1 MSDQAKRE
9 IMKRLGFLL
18 LSLLVGIIMLVVLG
32 GCSAP
37 ERTQPIDEKAQDV
50 YRSLMCPL
58 CPGQTIDQS
67 QSELSA
73 QMRAVVREKLEQGE
87 TKEEILQFF
96 VERYGEGV
104 LAAPVKS
111 GFSLVAWFAPIT
123 GIVVGG
129 IVLWIVIRKWARR
142 GNESSSEPATL
153 THDITGD
160 EEYRERLEKE
170 LKDFDESGFR

>member
-1 MSDQAKRE
+1 
-9 IMKRLGFLL
+9 MKRLGFLS
-18 LSLLVGIIMLVVLG
+18 LSLLVGTIILVMLG
-32 GCSAP
+32 GCSVP
-37 ERTQPIDEKAQDV
+37 ERTQSLDEKAQDI

-96 VERYGEGV
+96 VERYGDVV
-104 LAAPVKS
+104 LATPAKS
-111 GFSLVAWFAPIT
+111 GFNLVVWLAPVM

-129 IVLWIVIRKWARR
+129 IVLWFVIRKWARR
-142 GNESSSEPATL
+142 GNESSSGP
-153 THDITGD
+153 ITSTTD
-160 EEYRERLEKE
+160 DADPEEYRRRLEKE
-170 LKDFDESGFR
+170 LKDFGERGFR

>member
-1 MSDQAKRE
+1 
-9 IMKRLGFLL
+9 MKKLRFLL
-18 LSLLVGIIMLVVLG
+18 LSLLVAILLVILG

-37 ERTQPIDEKAQDV
+37 ERTLSLDEKAQDV

-87 TKEEILQFF
+87 TKEQILQFF

-104 LAAPVKS
+104 LAAPAKS
-111 GFSLVAWFAPIT
+111 GFSLIAWLAPIT

-129 IVLWIVIRKWARR
+129 IILVFVIRKWARR
-142 GNESSSEPATL
+142 EHESSSEPTAPTQEVAS
-153 THDITGD
+153 D
-160 EEYRERLEKE
+160 EKYRKQLEKE
-170 LKDFDESGFR
+170 LKDFGEGGFR